1 MTIYFKVP
9 SDLQII
15 NRLVEILNVGNEYT
29 YEASKGLV
37 SISSKNITKE
47 NLQQLAE
54 YIRIPNK
61 TKVEES
67 CPINYGTFN
76 VETKLKNKY
85 KNTPVI
91 CKITKT
97 EINYEKGTITSYADI
112 STKNVSDVI
121 ADILS
126 TAVFEDEPLLDV
138 NAIPSYMKDL
148 ANKAGISKSE
158 LAEAAQA
165 LNELIELLQ
174 PSKNN
179 NNNKH

>member
-1 MTIYFKVP
+1 MTIYFIVP

-37 SISSKNITKE
+37 SISSKNITREKI
-47 NLQQLAE
+47 QQLAE
-54 YIRIPNK
+54 YIRTPNK

-76 VETKLKNKY
+76 VETNLKNKY

-126 TAVFEDEPLLDV
+126 TAVFEDEPL
-138 NAIPSYMKDL
+138 AIPSYMKDL
-148 ANKAGISKSE
+148 ANKAGISESE

-165 LNELIELLQ
+165 FNELIELLQ